1 MQSIRAS
8 CAPPHVNAPFYIF
21 FSHTIV
27 LLCAQ
32 AREWHPDRH
41 QGDGAAAAQEKF
53 QEISEAYQT
62 LSNEVRRAEYD
73 QALEAAVT
81 QEQQKAAA
89 QKFRAQS
96 WNTKVPDVGER
107 LRNARKEEAGMPPHI
122 IAGTVLFLTGNFIM
136 VLNSLGG

>member
-8 CAPPHVNAPFYIF
+8 CAPPHVNAPFFIF

-136 VLNSLGG
+136 VLNWLGG